1 MKWIRKTADNG
12 DTTAQYALA
21 ICYAEGHGVKQDV
34 SEVVKWL
41 RKAAEQGFVDAQFK
55 LAQGYATGELGLPTD
70 YTESAKWL
78 ELAAKQGHV
87 EAQYMLGC
95 YYKYGY
101 GVEKSAEQADFWF
114 RKVAEQG
121 YKLPEEALKN
131 NKE

>member
-1 MKWIRKTADNG
+1 M
-12 DTTAQYALA
+12 
-21 ICYAEGHGVKQDV
+21 KQDV

-87 EAQYMLGC
+87 SIA
-95 YYKYGY
+95 
-101 GVEKSAEQADFWF
+101 SAGK
-114 RKVAEQG
+114 RS
-121 YKLPEEALKN
+121 
-131 NKE
+131 